1 MAAETK
7 SLQEQAQEIL
17 RIAEANGVEQNFFF
31 VTTFKRYQV
40 QINMLTD
47 LERAV
52 QYADARDIKAIDA
65 YNKTSSAANGTAQ
78 TLMRIIQG
86 MRPKDPL
93 ARAILERRHEQ

>member
-52 QYADARDIKAIDA
+52 QYADVLDTKAIDA

-93 ARAILERRHEQ
+93 ARAILERRRET